1 MRLHYCTTGA
11 GPPVN
16 CWSQRFYVLPGPFTF
31 TLFKGAS
38 QFGHQAVT
46 FIFFASNLGAD
57 WGLRSRIELNVHYD
71 MCHVQSLR

>member
-11 GPPVN
+11 GPPVS

-38 QFGHQAVT
+38 QFGHQAFT
-46 FIFFASNLGAD
+46 WFF
-57 WGLRSRIELNVHYD
+57 EKK
-71 MCHVQSLR
+71 